1 MKSGDYPRMMFHQM
15 LPPVVVNSEDEEAAL
30 GPEWSRLIQAHAL
43 PEEQKPA
50 PQPKYEPEP
59 EEEPLVDPDEEE
71 EPDEKPDEQPQE
83 SASALKPK
91 RARPPAPMSPKHKRK
106 A

>member
-30 GPEWSRLIQAHAL
+30 GPEWSRIIRAQAL
-43 PEEQKPA
+43 PMEDKPK
-50 PQPKYEPEP
+50 PSPKYEPEP
-59 EEEPLVDPDEEE
+59 EDEPLVEPDEEE
-71 EPDEKPDEQPQE
+71 PEEKPEEQPQE
-83 SASALKPK
+83 CAPDLKPK
-91 RARPPAPMSPKHKRK
+91 RGRPPAPMSRQKRK